1 MKISVTEEIRQACP
15 EFIGAVLQAPIQNT
29 EYDEKL
35 WNEIREEE
43 ARIRTHNTDYIKM
56 MPSVQATRNV
66 YKALGKDPSRYR
78 PAAESL
84 LRRVIKN
91 QELYQI
97 NTAVDLVNLAS
108 MNTGYSIGT
117 FDSGKIIGDVTLGV
131 GRNQEPY
138 EGIGRGPLNIEGLP
152 VYRDQI
158 GGFGTPTSDH
168 ERTKLELNTQ
178 HTTIFINGYD
188 GNRTGVEACAQLIVR
203 LLTEYTNTKNYE
215 IEYFS

>member
-1 MKISVTEEIRQACP
+1 MKITVSEEIRKVCP
-15 EFIGAVLQAPIQNT
+15 DFVGAVLRAPIQNT
-29 EYDEKL
+29 EYDGKL
-35 WNEIREEE
+35 WDEIREEE
-43 ARIRTHNTDYIKM
+43 TRIRTHNTDYIKM
-56 MPSVQATRNV
+56 IPSVQATRNV

-108 MNTGYSIGT
+108 MCTGYSIGA
-117 FDSGKIIGDVTLGV
+117 FDSEKIIGDVTLGV
-131 GRNQEPY
+131 GRDEEAY

-152 VYRDQI
+152 VYRDHI

-168 ERTKLELNTQ
+168 ERTKLEVTSR
-178 HTTIFINGYD
+178 HTTILINGYD
-188 GNRTGVEACAQLIVR
+188 GNRSGVTACADYIVK
-203 LLTEYTNTKNYE
+203 LLTKYTNTRTYE
-215 IEYFS
+215 IEYYS